1 MWSGL
6 ALKMHLKVLCRFLC
20 AGAGVGA
27 TRCQGVSGEA
37 GNSLRVCERGY
48 AEEGECNHPG
58 CVAI

>member
-1 MWSGL
+1 M
-6 ALKMHLKVLCRFLC
+6 
-20 AGAGVGA
+20 GA